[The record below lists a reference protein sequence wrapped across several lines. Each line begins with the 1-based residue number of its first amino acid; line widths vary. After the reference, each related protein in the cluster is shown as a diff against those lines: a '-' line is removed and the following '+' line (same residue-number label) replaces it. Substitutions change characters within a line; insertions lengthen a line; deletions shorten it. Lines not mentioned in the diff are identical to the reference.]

1 MITIVEKWGAMYLCF
16 DQKVKITPTTL
27 TTTDGITLEAG
38 EKVTQIG
45 RKKRTMFALNQ
56 GLYMIYEGIYKE
68 NNVKY
73 AVFNC
78 PEHNEKPNVQL
89 ELFSSGKK
97 EVQYRYVF
105 SCVFVGRKLNKLL
118 VHKNNSCRDIDV
130 SSITFLINNQ
140 EIIHCK

>member
-1 MITIVEKWGAMYLCF
+1 MITIAEKWGAMYLCF
-16 DQKVKITPTTL
+16 DQKIKITPTTL
-27 TTTDGITLEAG
+27 TTTEGITLEVG
-38 EKVTQIG
+38 EKITQIG
-45 RKKRTMFALNQ
+45 RKKRTMFTLNQ
-56 GLYMIYEGIYKE
+56 GIYMIYEGIYKE
-68 NNVKY
+68 GNVKY

-78 PEHNEKPNVQL
+78 PEHNVKPNVQL

-118 VHKNNSCRDIDV
+118 IHKNNSCRDIDV
-130 SSITFLINNQ
+130 SSITFLTNNQ